1 MRLAWN
7 AHGWCISHKGALQT
21 RQLLNSLTFINGCQ
35 TYKSE
40 SISWHEKS
48 KAHIFAEKC
57 KNATENP
64 ADTPANKAKCALITK
79 NATQQRRLF
88 RTAFA
93 VAKHRKSFKDY
104 VWICDLQEANGV
116 EMGKTYRNAKQCANF
131 IGSIAESYRSQ
142 MSDTVT
148 NSTKPQFISLSADGA
163 TDSAIMEQEIV
174 FMRVSSEGTVS
185 TKLVGITNPVSP
197 SAVDVYSAIMDATES
212 VGIPEAVLNK
222 KLVGFACDGAS
233 VMLGHIGG
241 VAAQLKKFQPSVTVV
256 HCLAHRLELSF
267 KVFVLSMINR
277 LHLPIIAS

>member
-1 MRLAWN
+1 MAAKHTNQSPLAGMRKVK
-7 AHGWCISHKGALQT
+7 HTYLQ
-21 RQLLNSLTFINGCQ
+21 
-35 TYKSE
+35 KSV
-40 SISWHEKS
+40 
-48 KAHIFAEKC
+48 

-148 NSTKPQFISLSADGA
+148 KPQFISLSADGA

-197 SAVDVYSAIMDATES
+197 SAVDIYSAIMDATES
-212 VGIPEAVLNK
+212 VGIPEA
-222 KLVGFACDGAS
+222 S
-233 VMLGHIGG
+233 
-241 VAAQLKKFQPSVTVV
+241 
-256 HCLAHRLELSF
+256 
-267 KVFVLSMINR
+267 
-277 LHLPIIAS
+277 